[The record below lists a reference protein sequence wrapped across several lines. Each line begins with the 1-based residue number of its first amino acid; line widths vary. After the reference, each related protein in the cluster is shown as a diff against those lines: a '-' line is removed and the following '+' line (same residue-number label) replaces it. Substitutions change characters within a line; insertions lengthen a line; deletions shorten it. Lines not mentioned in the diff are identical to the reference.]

1 MPLFFQVALGESASK
16 AGSRLVIPSLATLIG
31 GVIAGVVMSRW
42 GKLASLVRAGAFLM
56 TLGNVLVATFEFHDY
71 GWKYIVYLFPA
82 NLGLGMAYPSTLFT
96 FLAIF
101 NHSG

>member
-1 MPLFFQVALGESASK
+1 M
-16 AGSRLVIPSLATLIG
+16 
-31 GVIAGVVMSRW
+31 IAGVVMSRW

-82 NLGLGMAYPSTLFT
+82 NLGQGMAYPSTLFT

-101 NHSG
+101 DHSG

>member
-1 MPLFFQVALGESASK
+1 
-16 AGSRLVIPSLATLIG
+16 
-31 GVIAGVVMSRW
+31 
-42 GKLASLVRAGAFLM
+42 M